1 MQGTTVANGT
11 EKHPDTNWNT
21 IDWNQEERRVRNL
34 RQRIFRAT
42 QAGDWKRVR
51 SLQKL
56 MLRSRA
62 NRLVSVRRVA
72 QLNQGKKTPGVDKVL
87 LKTPAARGR
96 MVDHLAHYQLWKA
109 KPARRVYIAK
119 ANGKL
124 RPLGIPVM
132 IDRCVQSMVK
142 NALEPSWEARFEGCS
157 YGFRPGRGCH
167 DAIEKIYKIARPD
180 KRKKWILDAD
190 IQGAFDNISHDDLL
204 TTIGRVPGGELI
216 KQWLKA
222 GYVDKGVFHE
232 TEAGTPQG
240 GVISP
245 LLANIALHGMEEALG
260 IKHRK
265 RGELDSKRALVRYA
279 DDFCVFCE
287 SQEDAQ
293 AVKHI
298 LTDWLSKRG
307 LVLSP
312 EKTHIVHLTEGF
324 NFLGFNIRLY
334 RASNTKTGWKLLTK
348 PSKEAVQK
356 HREKMKQEW
365 EAVRG
370 WKMEKIL
377 WKFNPIIR
385 GWANYY
391 RPGTAKETF
400 NKLDNWM
407 FYKEVRHVKRTH
419 PHKPKKWQQRKYW
432 GRLNLERQ
440 DHWVFGNKQTGHHL
454 LKYAWFPIERHILVK
469 GTASPDDPSLKD
481 YWQKRNAMKVKD
493 LPPSR
498 QKIAKKQKGICPVC
512 KTTLFNDEELHVHHK
527 KPKAKGG
534 KDNYGNLVLVHSFC
548 HQQIHAK
555 EDVEDELLGEGSS

>member
-1 MQGTTVANGT
+1 MQGKTLANGT
-11 EKHPDTNWNT
+11 ETHPDTNWNG
-21 IDWNQEERRVRNL
+21 IDWHQQERRVRNL

-42 QAGDWKRVR
+42 QAGDGKRVR

-72 QLNQGKKTPGVDKVL
+72 QLNTGKNTPGVDKVL

-96 MVDHLAHYQLWKA
+96 MVDHLGHYYLWTA
-109 KPARRVYIAK
+109 KPARRVYIPK
-119 ANGKL
+119 ANGKQ

-132 IDRCVQSMVK
+132 IDRCIQAMVK

-167 DAIEKIYKIARPD
+167 DAIEKIYRLARPN
-180 KRKKWILDAD
+180 KRKKWVLDAD
-190 IQGAFDNISHDDLL
+190 IKGAFDNISHEHLL
-204 TTIGRVPGGELI
+204 KTIGSAPGCELI

-222 GYVDKGVFHE
+222 GYMDKGVFYE

-245 LLANIALHGMEEALG
+245 LLANIALHGMEEALQ

-287 SQEDAQ
+287 SQEDAEK
-293 AVKHI
+293 VKHI
-298 LTDWLSKRG
+298 LTEWLGKRG
-307 LVLSP
+307 LALSP
-312 EKTHIVHLTEGF
+312 EKTNIVHLTKGI
-324 NFLGFNIRLY
+324 NFLGFNIRHY
-334 RASNTKTGWKLLTK
+334 KAANTKTGWKLLTK

-370 WKMEKIL
+370 WTMQKIL
-377 WKFNPIIR
+377 WKLNPIIR
-385 GWANYY
+385 GWVNYY
-391 RPGTAKETF
+391 RTGTAKETF

-407 FYKEVRHVKRTH
+407 FYKEVRHVKRMH
-419 PHKPKKWQQRKYW
+419 PHKPKKWQQCKYW
-432 GRLNLERQ
+432 GKFNLDRQ
-440 DHWVFGNKQTGHHL
+440 DHWVFGDRQTGQHL
-454 LKYAWFPIERHILVK
+454 LKYRWFPIERHILVK
-469 GTASPDDPSLKD
+469 GTASPDDRTLKD
-481 YWQKRNAMKVKD
+481 YWQRRNAAKAKD
-493 LPPSR
+493 LTPSR
-498 QKIAKKQKGICPVC
+498 QKIAKRQQGICLEC
-512 KTTLFNDEELHVHHK
+512 RETLFNDEELHVHHRI
-527 KPKAKGG
+527 PKAKGG
-534 KDNYGNLVLVHSFC
+534 KSNYGNLVLVHAFC
-548 HQQIHAK
+548 HQKIHAG
-555 EDVEDELLGEGSS
+555 EDVKDELSG